1 MLTNLRIRLAV
12 ASCIALISFFGTA
25 HASTDGTEQQSSKL
39 LVLEH
44 LWNEAQ
50 VNRDSGAL
58 EALIADTFIDTE
70 YDGET
75 SDRTKFLSDI
85 RDPKF
90 KPNMLTIQE
99 VKVNLYRDTAVV
111 SGVYHAKGTYNTQ
124 AYEHT
129 GRFTD
134 TWIFEG
140 GKWLCVASHS
150 SLIKKN

>member
-1 MLTNLRIRLAV
+1 
-12 ASCIALISFFGTA
+12 
-25 HASTDGTEQQSSKL
+25 
-39 LVLEH
+39 
-44 LWNEAQ
+44 
-50 VNRDSGAL
+50 
-58 EALIADTFIDTE
+58 
-70 YDGET
+70 
-75 SDRTKFLSDI
+75 
-85 RDPKF
+85 
-90 KPNMLTIQE
+90 

-111 SGVYHAKGTYNTQ
+111 SGVYHAKGTYNAQ